1 MKFLVDENVKLR
13 LAKMLLVA
21 GHDVKLAEKGSPD
34 KEIRKIAKKESRI
47 IITHDNDFASPNLF
61 VAKECAGII
70 LIKVLPPT
78 FEKISAALKNLLC
91 QMKTAKNFKGQ
102 LVILLDEKSFWI
114 E

>member
-13 LAKMLLVA
+13 LTKMLVAA
-21 GHDVKLAEKGSPD
+21 GHDVKLAKKGSPD
-34 KEIRKIAKKESRI
+34 KEIGKVAKKESRI
-47 IITHDNDFASPNLF
+47 IITHDNDFALPNLF
-61 VAKECAGII
+61 VAKNYAGII

-91 QMKTAKNFKGQ
+91 QMKTARDFKGK
-102 LVILLDEKSFWI
+102 LIVLLDEKSFWM